1 MTLIE
6 LKESISNKV
15 LPSEFMIFLKKE
27 NEFLTNQY
35 VSALSQLA
43 PGGLN
48 KISSIYEVTHSSLVL
63 LTSQESLNVL
73 YVDTFEERAED
84 YKQFENTIVVCN
96 QVDKTIAK
104 TVEEFCVKFPKLT
117 DWQISDFAKTLC
129 PGLDDDEITWLIQV
143 TKGDINRILNELEK
157 VSLFNKDQQKEIFN
171 NVVFDPQSDL
181 YELDLFKISNA
192 LVDGDTLTLF
202 EFLSHNDYDTLEPV
216 ALANRAF
223 SSLKNILVIS
233 QNPSLTAEECGVSA
247 GQYRFIKINY
257 RNINIIAAKE
267 KLRFLSAFDSDLK
280 SSKLEMSKRSLMDYL
295 ISHLTYKITM

>member
-15 LPSEFMIFLKKE
+15 LPPEFMVFIKKE

-104 TVEEFCVKFPKLT
+104 AVEEFCVKFPKLT

-171 NVVFDPQSDL
+171 NVIFDPQSDL

-202 EFLSHNDYDTLEPV
+202 EFLSHNDYETLEPV

>member
-15 LPSEFMIFLKKE
+15 LPPEFMVFIKKE

-104 TVEEFCVKFPKLT
+104 AVEEFCVKFPKLT

-171 NVVFDPQSDL
+171 KVVFDPQSDL

-202 EFLSHNDYDTLEPV
+202 EFLSHNDYETLEPV

-257 RNINIIAAKE
+257 RNVNIIAAKE